1 MRDMTMVT
9 GLPSSSIRQL
19 PALTPEQEMEAR
31 VKLIQALQMTLE
43 PNEVLSIFFLHLKGI
58 LPVGGIQFRFA
69 NDKDIT
75 KLGNDAIHHC
85 DYRLTTD
92 EGYLGEI
99 IFNRSKRFNESEQTR
114 LEILL
119 GALIYPLRNALKFR
133 SAMQMAMLDPLT
145 RLGNR
150 AALDNALHRELQLA
164 ERHKHELS
172 LLMIDVDHFKKINDQ
187 HGHARGD
194 EVLQIIART
203 IANVC
208 RESDISFRFGGEEF
222 VVLLCKTND
231 SGAEIIAERI
241 RAEVG
246 KVSLGQNGKT
256 IQPTVSIGISTRI
269 ADQKEHI
276 EQLFERADKALY
288 EAKQA
293 GRNRVVNSSRF
304 SIII

>member
-1 MRDMTMVT
+1 MRDLNKLT
-9 GLPSSSIRQL
+9 GVPTSPRQ
-19 PALTPEQEMEAR
+19 AVVLTPEQEIEAR
-31 VKLIQALQMTLE
+31 VKLIQALQMTLD
-43 PNEVLSIFFLHLKGI
+43 PNEALRIFFAHLKALI
-58 LPVGGIQFRFA
+58 PMGGIQFRFA
-69 NDKDIT
+69 NGKDIT

-99 IFNRSKRFNESEQTR
+99 IFNRSRRFSEAELAR

-119 GALIYPLRNALKFR
+119 GALIYPLRNALR
-133 SAMQMAMLDPLT
+133 YSTAMQMALLDPLT

-172 LLMIDVDHFKKINDQ
+172 LLMIDVDHFKVINDQ

-194 EVLQIIART
+194 DVLQAIAST
-203 IANVC
+203 IAHVC

-222 VVLLCKTND
+222 VVLLRKTNEA
-231 SGAEIIAERI
+231 GAGIIAERL
-241 RAEVG
+241 RSEVS
-246 KVSLGQNGKT
+246 KISLTQNGKT
-256 IQPTVSIGISTRI
+256 IQPTVSIGISTRSS
-269 ADQKEHI
+269 DQKEHI

-293 GRNRVVNSSRF
+293 GRNRVMNSA
-304 SIII
+304 SIPS

>member
-1 MRDMTMVT
+1 MRDLNKLT
-9 GLPSSSIRQL
+9 GVPTTSLRH
-19 PALTPEQEMEAR
+19 AVVLTPEQEIEAR
-31 VKLIQALQMTLE
+31 VKLIQALQMTLD
-43 PNEVLSIFFLHLKGI
+43 PNEVLRIFFAHLKALI
-58 LPVGGIQFRFA
+58 PMGGIQFRYA

-99 IFNRSKRFNESEQTR
+99 IFNRSRRFNETEQTR

-119 GALIYPLRNALKFR
+119 GALIYPMRNALR
-133 SAMQMAMLDPLT
+133 YSTAMQMALLDPLT

-172 LLMIDVDHFKKINDQ
+172 LLMIDVDHFKAINDQ

-194 EVLQIIART
+194 DVLQAIANT
-203 IANVC
+203 IAHVC

-222 VVLLCKTND
+222 VVLLRKTNEA
-231 SGAEIIAERI
+231 GAGIIAERL
-241 RAEVG
+241 RAEVS
-246 KVSLGQNGKT
+246 KISLSQNGKT
-256 IQPTVSIGISTRI
+256 IQPTVSIGISTRV

-276 EQLFERADKALY
+276 EELFDRADKALY

-293 GRNRVVNSSRF
+293 GRNRVMNSS
-304 SIII
+304 SIA